1 MSMEIKQDCLE
12 GVSLEVTTKC
22 NLNCTHC
29 FALAGIS
36 RKEDLHWN
44 KAVDIVAE
52 GYSLGFR
59 LLHITGGEPF
69 LWKHIFQLI
78 GYAVELGYKQFII
91 NTNATLLSD
100 DICRKLSGFNGK
112 IALTCSINGDESI
125 HESVRGTGTYLK
137 TYNGIENALK
147 YNIKVNI
154 YTTVEKKLIPVL
166 PVFVETLFRNFTG
179 LKNLFL
185 IQLRKSVDVQ
195 STVFKKMLTPD
206 DFIKLVQIAGLLS
219 LKGYPVN
226 ILENPLSN
234 VVANYLNMN
243 WFPQSPAITRYGK
256 IIVLRDGNITANHS
270 SRDSYGVYKPG
281 SLEKI
286 LLSSKY
292 LEDVDSNKDVCILC
306 KFSKICGSN
315 GMIHP
320 SSNDHNDSNDGNYF
334 CKKVLELCYDNNRIA
349 KNVQYKT

>member
-1 MSMEIKQDCLE
+1 MYMEIKQDRLE
-12 GVSLEVTTKC
+12 GVSIEVTTKC

-36 RKEDLHWN
+36 NKENLHWN
-44 KAVDIVAE
+44 KAVDIAAE
-52 GYSLGFR
+52 GFSLGFR

-78 GYAVELGYKQFII
+78 SYALDLGYTQIII

-100 DICRKLSGFNGK
+100 EICRKLSDYNEK

-125 HESVRGTGTYLK
+125 HESVRGAGTYQK

-147 YNIKVNI
+147 YNINVNI
-154 YTTVEKKLIPVL
+154 YTTVEKKLLPVL
-166 PVFVETLFRNFTG
+166 PVFVETLFRNFSG

-195 STVFKKMLTPD
+195 SSVFKKMLSPD

-256 IIVLRDGNITANHS
+256 IIVLSNGNITANHS
-270 SRDSYGVYKPG
+270 SRISYGYYSDGMLAKVLRSEQYRN
-281 SLEKI
+281 
-286 LLSSKY
+286 
-292 LEDVDSNKDVCILC
+292 DVHSNSTMCPSCEFFSVCRA
-306 KFSKICGSN
+306 N
-315 GMIHP
+315 GMVH
-320 SSNDHNDSNDGNYF
+320 SSSTEHNNSQDENLF
-334 CKKVLELCYDNNRIA
+334 CRKVLQICENI
-349 KNVQYKT
+349 KSM